1 VSGEVVILPAMSIVI
16 VGSIGIDFVSVSPH
30 LPEKGETV
38 LASRDLYVGP
48 GGKGFNQAAGAARL
62 GGDVIFYT
70 KTGSGDLGRQA
81 RSFLESEHLL
91 GPSVRESL
99 RPNQVALILVDEDG
113 SNIIS
118 VASGASA
125 DLMPSDVADLKIG
138 AGDIFL
144 AQLETPIPT
153 AIAAME
159 RASEAGATVVLNPA
173 PAVQLPAQLLRLVDI
188 ATPNETELA
197 ILTGMNTGSVD
208 EIAAAG
214 TRLLE
219 MGVGEVI
226 ATVGSQ
232 GAMHVASSGAELHPT
247 IPVKAID
254 TTGAGDAFNAGLVV
268 GLSRGYTV
276 DEAIALGNRAGAFC
290 ATRLGVRDG
299 LATQVE
305 LDELVAAT
313 GG

>member
-1 VSGEVVILPAMSIVI
+1 MSIVI
-16 VGSIGIDFVSVSPH
+16 VGSVGIDFVSVSPH

-70 KTGSGDLGRQA
+70 KTGTGDLGHQA

-99 RPNQVALILVDEDG
+99 RPNQVALILVDEAG

-125 DLMPSDVADLKIG
+125 DLAPSDVSDLAIG

-159 RASEAGATVVLNPA
+159 RARDVDATVVLNPA
-173 PAVQLPAQLLRLVDI
+173 PAARLPAELLQLVDI

-197 ILTGMNTGSVD
+197 ILTEMNTGSVD

-214 TRLLE
+214 ARLLE
-219 MGVGEVI
+219 MGVGAVI
-226 ATVGSQ
+226 ATVGWQ
-232 GAMHVASSGAELHPT
+232 GAVHVTPSGAVLHPT
-247 IPVKAID
+247 IAVTAID

-268 GLSRGYTV
+268 GLSRGYSIA
-276 DEAIALGNRAGAFC
+276 EAIALGNHAGAFC
-290 ATRLGVRDG
+290 ATKLGVRDG
-299 LATQVE
+299 LATQAQ
-305 LDELVAAT
+305 LDEFVAAT
-313 GG
+313 DS